1 VWIAGSLVSNFVG
14 RAFFDADTLDSF
26 RDATTA
32 DAVACVI
39 LIAAA
44 ALGVIVVRQVSE
56 AMERK
61 HAVPVVPAVTTP
73 PQPDGPATN
82 PWLVGG

>member
-1 VWIAGSLVSNFVG
+1 MCGSSA
-14 RAFFDADTLDSF
+14 RSCRTSSAAAFFDADTIDSF

-56 AMERK
+56 AMERT
-61 HAVPVVPAVTTP
+61 HAVPAVPA
-73 PQPDGPATN
+73 
-82 PWLVGG
+82 